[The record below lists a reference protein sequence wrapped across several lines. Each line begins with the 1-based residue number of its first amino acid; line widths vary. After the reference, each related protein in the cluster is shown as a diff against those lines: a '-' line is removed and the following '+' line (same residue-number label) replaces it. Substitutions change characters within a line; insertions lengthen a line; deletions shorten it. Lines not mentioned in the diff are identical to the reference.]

1 MCVCFPK
8 VSLKDSVS
16 EHSAL
21 RAKAMRVSYDQSVC
35 STQRNIVLPVFAAV
49 DHLLL
54 CIDRL
59 SVPATSGGI
68 ILC

>member
-1 MCVCFPK
+1 MK
-8 VSLKDSVS
+8 
-16 EHSAL
+16 HSAL
-21 RAKAMRVSYDQSVC
+21 RAKAMRVSYDQSVS

-54 CIDRL
+54 CINRL
-59 SVPATSGGI
+59 SVPATSEGI